1 MIGKVWSAPLPHSA
15 LSQQIGGDDGFGDLV
30 DVMVMLTM
38 MLLFAMVMMI
48 LVVTMVMMT
57 MMLLMMVMM
66 MMMMMMMDIISLLLS
81 LRGHLHN
88 RRSSLF
94 HLDLDL
100 DLVSYNL

>member
-1 MIGKVWSAPLPHSA
+1 
-15 LSQQIGGDDGFGDLV
+15 
-30 DVMVMLTM
+30 MLTM

-48 LVVTMVMMT
+48 LVVTMVMMPMMVLT
-57 MMLLMMVMM
+57 MMMLMLT
-66 MMMMMMMDIISLLLS
+66 DIISLLLS

-94 HLDLDL
+94 HLDSDLDL